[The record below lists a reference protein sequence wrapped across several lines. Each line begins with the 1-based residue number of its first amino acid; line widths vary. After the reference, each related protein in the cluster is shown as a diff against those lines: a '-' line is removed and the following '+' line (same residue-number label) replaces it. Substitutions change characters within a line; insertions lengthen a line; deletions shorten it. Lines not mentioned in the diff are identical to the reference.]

1 MSPPGRELSN
11 PADAAGRTAGAAAR
25 RVALGVLARI
35 EDDRAYANLV
45 LGPELDRSG
54 LELRDRALVTDLVYG
69 TVRRRRSLD
78 HLVDRFLTSPPPPAA
93 RRALRIGAY
102 QLALRDDIPDHAA
115 VSATVEATPKR
126 FRGLVNAVLR
136 KVATAPV
143 SYPDT
148 ATELSYPD
156 WILELLTRDH
166 GAVRARA
173 VLAAMNEPAPVMTRA
188 DGYVQDRAS
197 QWVVDA
203 VDAGP
208 GELVADLCAAP
219 GGKATGLA
227 AAGATVV
234 ASDLRAGRVSLIA
247 DNATRLGASGVL
259 ALVADATAPPLR
271 PASCDR
277 VLLDAPCSGL
287 GVLRRRADARWR
299 LDPGAVG
306 RLAALQR
313 DLVVAASDL
322 VRPGG
327 VLVLSVCT
335 LDRDETIGVDDHLAA
350 IRPGLEPIP
359 PPGEP
364 WEPWGRGAILMPDR
378 CDADGMALF
387 RYRRSGP

>member
-1 MSPPGRELSN
+1 MSPPGREVSN

-93 RRALRIGAY
+93 RRALRLGAY

-156 WILELLTRDH
+156 WIVELLTRDH

-173 VLAAMNEPAPVMTRA
+173 VLAAMNEPAPVTTRA

-259 ALVADATAPPLR
+259 PLVADATAPPLR

-364 WEPWGRGAILMPDR
+364 WEPWGAV
-378 CDADGMALF
+378 
-387 RYRRSGP
+387 RS